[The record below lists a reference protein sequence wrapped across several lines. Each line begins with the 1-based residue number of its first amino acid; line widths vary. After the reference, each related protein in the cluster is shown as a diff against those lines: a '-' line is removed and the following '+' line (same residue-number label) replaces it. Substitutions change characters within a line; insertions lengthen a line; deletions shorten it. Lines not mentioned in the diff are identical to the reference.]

1 MDNNIIRI
9 INNEMS
15 PRFGHTITLISKA
28 KDHAKAVLF
37 GGATGEDGHFSI
49 NSDTFLYLLDQQK
62 WIKLNRKKKKFY
74 IINFSKGN
82 NPNTSCSTCSMF
94 SK

>member
-28 KDHAKAVLF
+28 
-37 GGATGEDGHFSI
+37 GEDGHFSI

-62 WIKLNRKKKKFY
+62 WIKLNRKKKKILY
-74 IINFSKGN
+74 N
-82 NPNTSCSTCSMF
+82 
-94 SK
+94 

>member
-62 WIKLNRKKKKFY
+62 WIKLNRKKKK
-74 IINFSKGN
+74 NFI
-82 NPNTSCSTCSMF
+82 
-94 SK
+94 

>member
-9 INNEMS
+9 LNNEMS

-62 WIKLNRKKKKFY
+62 WIKLNRKKKKILY
-74 IINFSKGN
+74 K
-82 NPNTSCSTCSMF
+82 
-94 SK
+94 

>member
-62 WIKLNRKKKKFY
+62 WIKLNRKKKKILY
-74 IINFSKGN
+74 N
-82 NPNTSCSTCSMF
+82 
-94 SK
+94 

>member
-9 INNEMS
+9 LNNEMS

-37 GGATGEDGHFSI
+37 GGATGEDGYFSI
-49 NSDTFLYLLDQQK
+49 NSDTYLYLLDQQK
-62 WIKLNRKKKKFY
+62 WIKLNRKKKK
-74 IINFSKGN
+74 III
-82 NPNTSCSTCSMF
+82 
-94 SK
+94 

>member
-1 MDNNIIRI
+1 MDIIKTI
-9 INNEMS
+9 DNEMS

-37 GGATGEDGHFSI
+37 GGATGQDGHFSI

-62 WIKLNRKKKKFY
+62 WIKLNRKKILN
-74 IINFSKGN
+74 IINYFSKGN
-82 NPNTSCSTCSMF
+82 NSNTKSSPCSVLC
-94 SK
+94 K

>member
-1 MDNNIIRI
+1 MDNNNIIRI
-9 INNEMS
+9 LDNEMS

-62 WIKLNRKKKKFY
+62 WIKLNRKKKKILY
-74 IINFSKGN
+74 N
-82 NPNTSCSTCSMF
+82 
-94 SK
+94 

>member
-9 INNEMS
+9 LNNEMS

-62 WIKLNRKKKKFY
+62 WIKLNRKKKKNYY
-74 IINFSKGN
+74 IN
-82 NPNTSCSTCSMF
+82 NYF
-94 SK
+94 

>member
-62 WIKLNRKKKKFY
+62 WIKLNRKKKKILY
-74 IINFSKGN
+74 K
-82 NPNTSCSTCSMF
+82 
-94 SK
+94 

>member
-37 GGATGEDGHFSI
+37 GGATGALSF
-49 NSDTFLYLLDQQK
+49 FLPLEKPIHSQFVTPFYFILY
-62 WIKLNRKKKKFY
+62 KKKKKN
-74 IINFSKGN
+74 ITILIVLESR
-82 NPNTSCSTCSMF
+82 TLD
-94 SK
+94 